1 MDKEP
6 VIESSDNM
14 FADMGLPPEEATLL
28 VMRAELMTRLRE
40 IINERGWTQQ
50 EASKMLG
57 IGQSRISDLVRGKWE
72 KFNLDML
79 VTLVTRTSKH
89 VELVVV

>member
-1 MDKEP
+1 
-6 VIESSDNM
+6 
-14 FADMGLPPEEATLL
+14 
-28 VMRAELMTRLRE
+28 MTRLRE

-79 VTLVTRTSKH
+79 VTLVTRTGKH
-89 VELVVV
+89 VELAVV

>member
-79 VTLVTRTSKH
+79 VTLVTRTGKH
-89 VELVVV
+89 VELAVV

>member
-6 VIESSDNM
+6 VIESSDNV

-50 EASKMLG
+50 EAYKMLG

-72 KFNLDML
+72 KFSLDML
-79 VTLVTRTSKH
+79 VTLVTRTGKH
-89 VELVVV
+89 VELAVV

>member
-6 VIESSDNM
+6 VIESSGNV

-28 VMRAELMTRLRE
+28 VMRAEQMTRLRE

-79 VTLVTRTSKH
+79 VTLVTRTGKH
-89 VELVVV
+89 VELAVV

>member
-57 IGQSRISDLVRGKWE
+57 IGQLRVSDLVRGKWE
-72 KFNLDML
+72 KFSLDML
-79 VTLVTRTSKH
+79 VTLVIRTGKH
-89 VELVVV
+89 VELAVV